1 LARKFRLF
9 IYAAV
14 TVAGVVLVA
23 SLGLPGAASTGPAL
37 VVAEYFPDR
46 TRIWEVPAAGTQ
58 HRRLVGEVP
67 DPRGYGLNGS
77 VAPDGRTLAYLVW
90 PGWDRPE
97 TGSEL
102 WVLDLGTGGGRRL
115 GAGFDL
121 YSVPR
126 WRPDG
131 QAVLLCRADYE
142 GRRFGLVEI
151 DLAGRERELVSAQN
165 LAAAFPVGW
174 DFAGRPVWVGIGP
187 PNDIRAGGVSIRLP
201 EGTPRDFKLA
211 PDGRRLA
218 LRLVTPGGPSLLMVD
233 LGSGQASPE
242 PGQAFAW
249 GPGPGRTRLA
259 DGRLTAGSDGRL
271 QTLATLGEGAEPL
284 AWDPTGR
291 HLVVRTVKGNRQQL
305 GLVGAAG
312 GFGFLEFEGYPEFW
326 GWAGGSP

>member
-1 LARKFRLF
+1 LVRKFRLSF
-9 IYAAV
+9 YAAV
-14 TVAGVVLVA
+14 IVAGAVLVA
-23 SLGLPGAASTGPAL
+23 SRGFPGAASAGPAL
-37 VVAEYFPDR
+37 VVAEYLLDR
-46 TRIWEVPAAGTQ
+46 TRIWEVPAAGP
-58 HRRLVGEVP
+58 HNRRLVGEVP

-90 PGWDRPE
+90 PGRGRPD

-102 WVLDLGTGGGRRL
+102 WVLDLRTGGGRRL
-115 GAGFDL
+115 GAGLDL
-121 YSVPR
+121 YSPPR

-131 QAVLLCRADYE
+131 QTVLLRRADYE
-142 GRRFGLVEI
+142 GRRFSLVEI

-187 PNDIRAGGVSIRLP
+187 PNEVRVGGVGIPLP

-211 PDGRRLA
+211 PDGRKLA
-218 LRLVTPGGPSLLMVD
+218 LRLAASGGPGLLTVD

-259 DGRLTAGSDGRL
+259 EGRLTAESDGRL
-271 QTLATLGEGAEPL
+271 RTLGTVGEGAEPL
-284 AWDPTGR
+284 AWDPAGR

-312 GFGFLEFEGYPEFW
+312 GIEFLEFEGYPEFW
-326 GWAGGSP
+326 GWAGGGP